1 MTGVLVA
8 YASAHSSTRT
18 IAERIGAR
26 LGADVRSLDE
36 VEDPEAYD
44 AFVLGSAVH
53 GQAWLPEA
61 TRFVRANGEL
71 LAGRPVWIFSVGMPG
86 ALRGPWKLLAGKEE
100 PKVIGA
106 VQAALRPR
114 GHRLFSGVVSRD
126 HFPPAGRLLF
136 WLMGCRYGDYRDW
149 AAVDAFADEIAGTL
163 TGA

>member
-1 MTGVLVA
+1 MTSVLVG
-8 YASAHSSTRT
+8 YASAHGSTRT
-18 IAERIGAR
+18 VAERIGAR

-36 VEDPEAYD
+36 VEDPGAYD

-61 TRFVRANGEL
+61 TGFVRSNREL
-71 LAGRPVWIFSVGMPG
+71 LAGRPVWVFSVGMPG

-100 PKVIGA
+100 PKVLA
-106 VQAALRPR
+106 EVRAALRPR

-126 HFPPAGRLLF
+126 HFPLTGRLMF
-136 WLMGCRYGDYRDW
+136 RLMGCRYGDYRDW
-149 AAVDAFADEIAGTL
+149 AAVDAFADEIARAL